1 MNKKI
6 NDVILLKIRL
16 DNIFIDKDVDGWMNE
31 QDWLQA
37 EAW

>member
-31 QDWLQA
+31 QN
-37 EAW
+37 